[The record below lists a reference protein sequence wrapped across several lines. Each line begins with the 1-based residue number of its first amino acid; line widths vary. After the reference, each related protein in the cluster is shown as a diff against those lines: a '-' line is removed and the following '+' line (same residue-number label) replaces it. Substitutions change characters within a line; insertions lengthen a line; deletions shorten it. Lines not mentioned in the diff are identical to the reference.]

1 MARRR
6 LLGALGGATCLLVTS
21 LGHAECRMDNDC
33 AGELVCENAT
43 CVAPSSVPQPAPV
56 PASVARPQPTAAAPP
71 YQARVLWQSR
81 EPSTTTS
88 DETPPPRRGKRH
100 SQGMFVTG
108 IVITSLA
115 PIGFI
120 VTGLGMMCGL
130 MSTSDT
136 RGGDDCG
143 QLLVGGLVTTAV
155 LAGVGIPLIVIGAK
169 RDPVGVGRVA
179 PWVTPHGAGVGLR
192 FDL

>member
-1 MARRR
+1 V
-6 LLGALGGATCLLVTS
+6 LGGATCLLVTS

-43 CVAPSSVPQPAPV
+43 CVAPRSVAPPAPA
-56 PASVARPQPTAAAPP
+56 PAAVAPQPTTAPP
-71 YQARVLWQSR
+71 PNQAPARQSR
-81 EPSTTTS
+81 EPPA
-88 DETPPPRRGKRH
+88 EAPLPRRGKRH

-115 PIGFI
+115 PIGLI

-169 RDPVGVGRVA
+169 RDPVAIGRVA
-179 PWVTPHGAGVGLR
+179 PWVTPRGAGVGLR